1 MTYQTRRAKLLRA
14 QDELRRRNAEKPI
27 YTKEDRIAE
36 MRDPLPIRFA
46 RAVWRGRDCWEWQGW
61 KDRHG
66 YGRIQN
72 AVKNEGKNFKIVW
85 DAQMPDFDFWAIPK
99 GPKNLDLSYKFL
111 AFASDPKVMAN
122 QSKYIAY
129 GPTHVDAI
137 PHIAPDVLAD
147 LPTNPENMKTA
158 LTLDS
163 RFWADHRDELQK
175 RFNAWLA
182 Q

>member
-1 MTYQTRRAKLLRA
+1 MVLGPLSGWAIRQWDRVSAGRYPPALQMLVANFSAGVLGAVLALLALVMVAPAVRAATSGL
-14 QDELRRRNAEKPI
+14 
-27 YTKEDRIAE
+27 
-36 MRDPLPIRFA
+36 A
-46 RAVWRGRDCWEWQGW
+46 RAAEALMTADAVFKSSQGKRARDLLL
-61 KDRHG
+61 HF
-66 YGRIQN
+66 
-72 AVKNEGKNFKIVW
+72 KNV
-85 DAQMPDFDFWAIPK
+85 
-99 GPKNLDLSYKFL
+99 
-111 AFASDPKVMAN
+111 AN